1 MVYLGASFDMNP
13 TNLLAASFDLL
24 AEQAFSCRPRRET
37 PLWSK
42 SHGQTFDR
50 HGLAERLAR

>member
-13 TNLLAASFDLL
+13 TNLLAASIDLL

-37 PLWSK
+37 PLLEQIAWPNVRSPR
-42 SHGQTFDR
+42 SR
-50 HGLAERLAR
+50 